1 MRRKPNPIE
10 IVIKALKQRDLT
22 FQEVRQLLER
32 RGLGHDSERAIAE
45 LQKMGLLND
54 KRIAELTV
62 FGNQGRM
69 AVGDQKLVEKLLL
82 RGVDPLVVE
91 EAVATQELDELSRAQ
106 AIIDLRFGGAVDDKA
121 LRFLWS
127 RGFSEDT
134 LDSLKN

>member
-22 FQEVRQLLER
+22 EHEVRQLLER
-32 RGLGHDSERAIAE
+32 RGLSHEADRAIVE

-69 AVGDQKLVEKLLL
+69 AVGDQKLIEKLLL
-82 RGVDPLVVE
+82 RGVDTLIVE
-91 EAVATQELDELSRAQ
+91 EAIATQEQNERDRAQ
-106 AIIDLRFGGAVDDKA
+106 AIIDVRFGGTVDDKA